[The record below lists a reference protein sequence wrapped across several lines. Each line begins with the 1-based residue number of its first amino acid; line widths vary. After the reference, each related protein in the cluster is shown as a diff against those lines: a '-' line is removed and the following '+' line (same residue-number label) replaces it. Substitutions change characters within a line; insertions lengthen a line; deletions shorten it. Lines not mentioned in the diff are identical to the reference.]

1 MKLIPL
7 KQIVHFIGGIDVSNN
22 GNYEIFKVG
31 TTAIL
36 KWYIVGVPN
45 GIAIGK
51 VYYYTKNKA
60 VPILASTFY
69 RDTFKRYL
77 NYRSANN
84 NPFVE
89 GKVTGLLELNKG
101 SGALTLKISKARFND
116 SGVFR
121 FGFVTLAGGSPGRYW
136 DVNNITLEV
145 KSK

>member
-1 MKLIPL
+1 M
-7 KQIVHFIGGIDVSNN
+7 HFIGGIDVSNN
-22 GNYEIFKVG
+22 GNYEIFEVG

-45 GIAIGK
+45 GVAIGK
-51 VYYYTKNKA
+51 VFYYKNNTA

-69 RDTFKRYL
+69 RDTFKSYL
-77 NYRSANN
+77 NYRPAND

-89 GKVTGLLELNKG
+89 GKVTGLFELNKG
-101 SGALTLKISKARFND
+101 NGELTVKISKARFND
-116 SGVFR
+116 SGVFS
-121 FGFVTLAGGSPGRYW
+121 FYFITLAGGSPGRYL